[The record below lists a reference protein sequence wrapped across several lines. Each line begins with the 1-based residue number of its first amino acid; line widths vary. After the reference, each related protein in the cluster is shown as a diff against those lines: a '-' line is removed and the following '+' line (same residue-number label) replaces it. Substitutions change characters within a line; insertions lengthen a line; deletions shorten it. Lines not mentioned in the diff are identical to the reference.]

1 MDYDSLPM
9 NFNKFFVL
17 SSFLLLVACSGNAA
31 KGAADYALAVQY
43 MRGDGVPKDEQKAMT
58 YLTRAAAE
66 GNANAELG
74 MGYHYLQGSAGLTKD
89 SEKAAVFFTRA
100 AKHGNRD
107 AQYNIGL
114 AYVRGEGV
122 TKDLAKAY
130 TWFEKAAYQDDAGAQ
145 YNLGVMSVNGEGT
158 AKDPLTAYV
167 WFRIA
172 DEKAYGGAKE
182 GMDAAKVDMTADQA
196 NDIDRTYEKISR
208 KVKKLRDSAGSA
220 NQAL

>member
-1 MDYDSLPM
+1 MRYFSI
-9 NFNKFFVL
+9 FFACI
-17 SSFLLLVACSGNAA
+17 LLAACSGNAT

-43 MRGDGVPKDEQKAMT
+43 MRGDGVQKDEQKAMT

-74 MGYHYLQGSAGLTKD
+74 MGYHYLQGTAGLQKD
-89 SEKAAVFFTRA
+89 AEKAAEFFTRA

-122 TKDLAKAY
+122 AKDLAKAY
-130 TWFEKAAYQDDAGAQ
+130 TWFEKAAYQDDTGAQ

-172 DEKAYGGAKE
+172 DEKAYSGAKE
-182 GMDAAKVDMTADQA
+182 GMDAAKADMTSDQA

-208 KVKKLRDSAGSA
+208 MVKKSANSAGSA